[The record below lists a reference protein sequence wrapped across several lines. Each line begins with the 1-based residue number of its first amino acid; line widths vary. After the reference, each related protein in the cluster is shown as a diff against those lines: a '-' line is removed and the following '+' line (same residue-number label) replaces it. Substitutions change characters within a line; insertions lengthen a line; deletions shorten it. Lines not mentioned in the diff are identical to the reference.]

1 MLSVS
6 VVIPVLNAARTLPLC
21 LAALGRLDP
30 KPDEIIFVDNGSSD
44 GSQGLLKAFE
54 SDHAEWSVRCLVQP
68 ARGASAA
75 RNTGIKAA
83 AGEII
88 AFTDADCEPDADWLE
103 RLVVP
108 FQDQAVGGVA
118 GRIVGAA
125 GGSIW
130 ELFSSLYTL
139 QSPGQPSLHTTWTP
153 WAGGFPTANLAVRR
167 SLLDQLGGFDESVT
181 IYGEDYDLCA
191 RLYRRGSVIAYRPEA
206 VVRHHHRSTLTALLR
221 QAYGFGC
228 SHAYLFARHGPRG
241 LWLELPRSAKVWPSA
256 PVDGWVDGA
265 SADKKLL
272 GLLALGWLYQPLWW
286 LLPLYAVWM
295 IREAGKRAAL
305 AGAPPSVTATVALA
319 GLLLAK
325 SAALTAG
332 RWRGSWKYGAVCL

>member
-21 LAALGRLDP
+21 LAALSRLDP
-30 KPDEIIFVDNGSSD
+30 KPNEIIFVDNGSSD

-54 SDHAEWSVRCLVQP
+54 SEHAKWAVRCLVQP
-68 ARGASAA
+68 TRGASAA
-75 RNTGIKAA
+75 RNTGIRAA
-83 AGEII
+83 AGEVI
-88 AFTDADCEPDADWLE
+88 AFTDADCEPDVDWVQ

-108 FQDQAVGGVA
+108 FRDAAVGGVA
-118 GRIVGAA
+118 GRIVGDP
-125 GGSIW
+125 GGSVL

-139 QSPGQPSLHTTWTP
+139 QSPEQPSVHTTWTP

-167 SLLDQLGGFDESVT
+167 SLLEQLGGFDESVA

-191 RLYRRGSVIAYRPEA
+191 RLYRQGSAIAYRPDA
-206 VVRHHHRSTLTALLR
+206 VVRHHHRSTLAGLLR
-221 QAYGFGC
+221 QAYGFGY
-228 SHAYLFARHGPRG
+228 SHAYLFGRHQPKG
-241 LWLELPRSAKVWPSA
+241 LWLELPRYAKVWPSA
-256 PVDGWVDGA
+256 PVNGWLDGA

-272 GLLALGWLYQPLWW
+272 GILALWWLYQPLGW
-286 LLPLYAVWM
+286 LLPLYALWM

-305 AGAPPSVTATVALA
+305 AGVRVSVTVAICLA

>member
-6 VVIPVLNAARTLPLC
+6 LVIPVLNAARTLPRC

-44 GSQGLLKAFE
+44 GSQGFVKAFE
-54 SDHAEWSVRCLVQP
+54 SEQTGWTVRCLVQP

-75 RNTGIKAA
+75 RNTGIKAS

-88 AFTDADCEPDADWLE
+88 AFTDADCEPDTDWVK

-108 FQDQAVGGVA
+108 FQDPAVGGVA
-118 GRIVGAA
+118 GRIVGVA
-125 GGSIW
+125 GGSVV
-130 ELFSSLYTL
+130 ELFSALYTL
-139 QSPGQPSLHTTWTP
+139 QSPEQPSIHTAWTP

-167 SLLDQLGGFDESVT
+167 SLLEQLGGFDESVA

-191 RLYRRGSVIAYRPEA
+191 RLYRQGAAIAYRPEA
-206 VVRHHHRSTLTALLR
+206 VVRHHHRTTLAGLLR

-228 SHAYLFARHGPRG
+228 SHAYLFRRHGPRG
-241 LWLELPRSAKVWPSA
+241 LWLELPRCAEVWSSV
-256 PVDGWVDGA
+256 PVNGWVDGA
-265 SADKKLL
+265 SADKKML
-272 GLLALGWLYQPLWW
+272 GLLALWWLYPPLGW
-286 LLPLYAVWM
+286 LLPLYALWL
-295 IREAGKRAAL
+295 IREAGKRAAR
-305 AGAPPSVTATVALA
+305 AGVPPPVTVAVCLA

-325 SAALTAG
+325 SAALTVG
-332 RWRGSWKYGAVCL
+332 RWRGALRYGAVCL

>member
-6 VVIPVLNAARTLPLC
+6 LVIPVLNAARTLPRC

-44 GSQGLLKAFE
+44 GSQGFVKAFE
-54 SDHAEWSVRCLVQP
+54 SEQTGWTVRCLVQP
-68 ARGASAA
+68 TRGASAA
-75 RNTGIKAA
+75 RNTGIKAS

-88 AFTDADCEPDADWLE
+88 AFTDADCEPDTDWLK

-108 FQDQAVGGVA
+108 FQDPAVGGVA
-118 GRIVGAA
+118 GRIVGAT
-125 GGSIW
+125 GGSVL
-130 ELFSSLYTL
+130 ELFSALYTL
-139 QSPGQPSLHTTWTP
+139 QSPEQPSVHTAWTP

-167 SLLDQLGGFDESVT
+167 SLLEQLGGFDESVA

-191 RLYRRGSVIAYRPEA
+191 RLYRLGAAIVYRPEA
-206 VVRHHHRSTLTALLR
+206 VVRHHHRTTLAGLLR

-228 SHAYLFARHGPRG
+228 SHAYLLRRHGPKG
-241 LWLELPRSAKVWPSA
+241 LWVELPRCAGVWSSI
-256 PVDGWVDGA
+256 PVNGWIDVA
-265 SADKKLL
+265 AADKKML
-272 GLLALGWLYQPLWW
+272 GLLALWWLYQPLGW
-286 LLPLYAVWM
+286 LLPLYVLWL
-295 IREAGKRAAL
+295 IREVRKRAAR
-305 AGAPPSVTATVALA
+305 AGVPPSVTVAVCLV

-332 RWRGSWKYGAVCL
+332 RWRGALRYGVVCL